1 MQSLSPEVITAII
14 AAISSIATAV
24 FGMIAARLKERNVAQ
39 QTLLSTSYKRIAELE
54 EKLEKAWDRVVFAQ
68 DQAAKI
74 REETA
79 AYYQQRVSQLREELY
94 QQLELMSRRVSEWQ
108 EKYYT
113 LKNEYDELQQ
123 RHEELEAKVAKM
135 QRTLEA
141 LGFRLATSRNCS
153 YAIRCACI

>member
-1 MQSLSPEVITAII
+1 MQSLPPEVFTAVIT
-14 AAISSIATAV
+14 AISSIATAV
-24 FGMIAARLKERNVAQ
+24 FGVIAARLKEQNVAQ
-39 QTLLSTSYKRIAELE
+39 QTLLSASYKRIAELE
-54 EKLEKAWDRVVFAQ
+54 EKLEKAWDRTVFAQ

-94 QQLELMSRRVSEWQ
+94 QQLELMSKRVSEWQ

-141 LGFRLATSRNCS
+141 LGISISDISQL
-153 YAIRCACI
+153 

>member
-1 MQSLSPEVITAII
+1 MQSLPPEVFTAII
-14 AAISSIATAV
+14 TAISSIATAV
-24 FGMIAARLKERNVAQ
+24 FGIIAARLKEQNVAQ
-39 QTLLSTSYKRIAELE
+39 KTLLSASYKRIAELE
-54 EKLEKAWDRVVFAQ
+54 EKLEKAWDRIVFAQ

-94 QQLELMSRRVSEWQ
+94 QQLELMSKRVSEWQ

-141 LGFRLATSRNCS
+141 LGISISDISQL
-153 YAIRCACI
+153 

>member
-1 MQSLSPEVITAII
+1 MQSLPPEVFTAII
-14 AAISSIATAV
+14 TAISSIATAV
-24 FGMIAARLKERNVAQ
+24 FGIIAARLKERNVAQ
-39 QTLLSTSYKRIAELE
+39 QTLLSASYKRIVELE
-54 EKLEKAWDRVVFAQ
+54 EKLEKAWDRTVFAQ

-94 QQLELMSRRVSEWQ
+94 QQLELMSKRVSEWQ

-123 RHEELEAKVAKM
+123 RHEELETKVAKM

-141 LGFRLATSRNCS
+141 LGISISDISQL
-153 YAIRCACI
+153 

>member
-14 AAISSIATAV
+14 AAVSSIATAV
-24 FGMIAARLKERNVAQ
+24 FGMLAARLKERNVAQ
-39 QTLLSTSYKRIAELE
+39 QTLLSASYKRIAELE

-94 QQLELMSRRVSEWQ
+94 QQLELMSKRVSEWQ

-123 RHEELEAKVAKM
+123 RHEELEAEVAKM

-141 LGFRLATSRNCS
+141 LRISVSDTSQL
-153 YAIRCACI
+153 

>member
-1 MQSLSPEVITAII
+1 MQSLPPEVFTAII
-14 AAISSIATAV
+14 TAISSIATAV
-24 FGMIAARLKERNVAQ
+24 FGIIAVRLKERNVAQ
-39 QTLLSTSYKRIAELE
+39 QTLLSASYKRIAELE
-54 EKLEKAWDRVVFAQ
+54 EKLEKAWDRTVFAQ

-94 QQLELMSRRVSEWQ
+94 QQLELMSKRVSEWQ

-123 RHEELEAKVAKM
+123 RHEELETKVAKM

-141 LGFRLATSRNCS
+141 LGISISDISQL
-153 YAIRCACI
+153 

>member
-141 LGFRLATSRNCS
+141 LGISISDIAQL
-153 YAIRCACI
+153 

>member
-1 MQSLSPEVITAII
+1 MQSLPPEVFTAFIT
-14 AAISSIATAV
+14 AISSIATAV
-24 FGMIAARLKERNVAQ
+24 FGIIAARLKERNVAQ
-39 QTLLSTSYKRIAELE
+39 QTLLSASYKRIAELE
-54 EKLEKAWDRVVFAQ
+54 EKLEKAWDRTVFAQ
-68 DQAAKI
+68 EQAAKI

-94 QQLELMSRRVSEWQ
+94 QQLELMSKRVSEWQ

-141 LGFRLATSRNCS
+141 LGISISDISQL
-153 YAIRCACI
+153 

>member
-39 QTLLSTSYKRIAELE
+39 QTLLSASYKRIAELE
-54 EKLEKAWDRVVFAQ
+54 EKLEKAWDRIVFAQ
-68 DQAAKI
+68 DQAANI

-94 QQLELMSRRVSEWQ
+94 QQLELMSKRVSEWQ

-141 LGFRLATSRNCS
+141 LGISISDISQL
-153 YAIRCACI
+153 

>member
-1 MQSLSPEVITAII
+1 MQSLPPEVFTAII
-14 AAISSIATAV
+14 TAISSIATAV
-24 FGMIAARLKERNVAQ
+24 FGVIAARLKEQNVAQ
-39 QTLLSTSYKRIAELE
+39 QTLLSASYKRIAELE
-54 EKLEKAWDRVVFAQ
+54 EKLEKAWDRTVFAQ

-94 QQLELMSRRVSEWQ
+94 QQLELMSKRVSEWQ

-135 QRTLEA
+135 QRTLEV
-141 LGFRLATSRNCS
+141 LGISISDISQL
-153 YAIRCACI
+153 

>member
-1 MQSLSPEVITAII
+1 MQSLPPEVFTAII
-14 AAISSIATAV
+14 TAISSIATAV
-24 FGMIAARLKERNVAQ
+24 FGIIAVRLKERNVAQ
-39 QTLLSTSYKRIAELE
+39 QTLLSASYKRIVELE
-54 EKLEKAWDRVVFAQ
+54 EKLEKAWDRTVFAQ

-94 QQLELMSRRVSEWQ
+94 QQLELMSKRVSEWQ

-123 RHEELEAKVAKM
+123 RHEELETKVAKM

-141 LGFRLATSRNCS
+141 LGISISDISQL
-153 YAIRCACI
+153 

>member
-1 MQSLSPEVITAII
+1 MQSLPPEVFTAII
-14 AAISSIATAV
+14 TAISSIATAV
-24 FGMIAARLKERNVAQ
+24 FGVIAARLKEQNVAQ
-39 QTLLSTSYKRIAELE
+39 QTLLSASYKRIAELE
-54 EKLEKAWDRVVFAQ
+54 EKLEKAWDRTVFAQ

-79 AYYQQRVSQLREELY
+79 TYYQQRVSQLREELY
-94 QQLELMSRRVSEWQ
+94 QQLELMSKRVSEWQ

-141 LGFRLATSRNCS
+141 LGISISDISQL
-153 YAIRCACI
+153 

>member
-24 FGMIAARLKERNVAQ
+24 FGTIAARLKERNVAQ
-39 QTLLSTSYKRIAELE
+39 QTLLSVSYKRIAELE

-94 QQLELMSRRVSEWQ
+94 QQLELMSKRVSEWQ
-108 EKYYT
+108 ERYYQ
-113 LKNEYDELQQ
+113 LQKEYDHLQEQ
-123 RHEELEAKVAKM
+123 YNTLEEKVVKM

-141 LGFRLATSRNCS
+141 LGISISDIAQL
-153 YAIRCACI
+153 

>member
-14 AAISSIATAV
+14 AAVSSIATAV
-24 FGMIAARLKERNVAQ
+24 FGMLAARLKERNVAQ
-39 QTLLSTSYKRIAELE
+39 QTLLSASYKRIAELE

-68 DQAAKI
+68 DQASKI

-94 QQLELMSRRVSEWQ
+94 QQLELMSKRVSEWQ

-123 RHEELEAKVAKM
+123 RHEELEAKVVKM

-141 LGFRLATSRNCS
+141 LGISIGDISQL
-153 YAIRCACI
+153 

>member
-14 AAISSIATAV
+14 AAVSSIATAV
-24 FGMIAARLKERNVAQ
+24 FGMLAAHLKERNVAQ
-39 QTLLSTSYKRIAELE
+39 QTLLSASYKRIAELE
-54 EKLEKAWDRVVFAQ
+54 GKLETAWDRIVFAQ

-94 QQLELMSRRVSEWQ
+94 QQLELMSKRVSEWQ

-113 LKNEYDELQQ
+113 LQNEYDALQH
-123 RHEELEAKVAKM
+123 RHDELEEKVAKM

-141 LGFRLATSRNCS
+141 LGISISDISQL
-153 YAIRCACI
+153 

>member
-39 QTLLSTSYKRIAELE
+39 QTLLSASYKRIAELE

-94 QQLELMSRRVSEWQ
+94 QQLELMSKRVSEWQ

-141 LGFRLATSRNCS
+141 LGISISDIAQL
-153 YAIRCACI
+153 